1 MNYNHL
7 PTITLLK
14 MKKEN
19 QLKKNLK
26 LTSRLLDYLAKHPE
40 AASEIPSETSYIVFS
55 SNDQNLN
62 EQNEKMLKK
71 LRSEGQK
78 IVKATNKPGPNP
90 WKLEF
95 LF

>member
-1 MNYNHL
+1 
-7 PTITLLK
+7 

-26 LTSRLLDYLAKHPE
+26 LTSRLLDYMAKHPE
-40 AASEIPSETSYIVFS
+40 AASKVPSGTSYVVFS
-55 SNDQNLN
+55 SDDPGLN
-62 EQNEKMLKK
+62 EENEKMLKK
-71 LRSEGQK
+71 LKSKGQK

-90 WKLEF
+90 WRLEF